1 MIALIGLV
9 VGIIIGIVV
18 NPTLP
23 PGLQPY
29 LPIMIVAALDA
40 IFGAVRAYLAH
51 TFSDRVLSS
60 HSCPTLPLRL
70 SSFG

>member
-29 LPIMIVAALDA
+29 LPIMIVAALD
-40 IFGAVRAYLAH
+40 
-51 TFSDRVLSS
+51 LSLI
-60 HSCPTLPLRL
+60 HI
-70 SSFG
+70 

>member
-29 LPIMIVAALDA
+29 LPIMIVAALTPSL
-40 IFGAVRAYLAH
+40 VRC
-51 TFSDRVLSS
+51 V
-60 HSCPTLPLRL
+60 PI
-70 SSFG
+70 